1 MYTRIPVVSPTS
13 HFANDQ
19 FANVCSRFANV
30 ECQFANAYM
39 PVTSGPNV
47 QKTFSFGSAVDER
60 TRNNLYAAWMKER
73 GISCLA
79 LSSGYT
85 YLAVCLAP
93 QWIKDMWIK
102 DICITLCMH
111 VISRQSITTWHLC
124 HRILYSHSYSTETM
138 LPGVYLSS
146 FCRQLDRSF
155 VINIYSLPHR
165 SSYVHWDFCFS
176 SRRHQ
181 QRWSTIIKS

>member
-1 MYTRIPVVSPTS
+1 MVDRTPVVSPTS

-19 FANVCSRFANV
+19 FANV

-47 QKTFSFGSAVDER
+47 QNTFSFGSAVDER

-93 QWIKDMWIK
+93 QWIKERGIIDMRVRAK
-102 DICITLCMH
+102 
-111 VISRQSITTWHLC
+111 VA
-124 HRILYSHSYSTETM
+124 LYS
-138 LPGVYLSS
+138 V
-146 FCRQLDRSF
+146 
-155 VINIYSLPHR
+155 V
-165 SSYVHWDFCFS
+165 
-176 SRRHQ
+176 
-181 QRWSTIIKS
+181 